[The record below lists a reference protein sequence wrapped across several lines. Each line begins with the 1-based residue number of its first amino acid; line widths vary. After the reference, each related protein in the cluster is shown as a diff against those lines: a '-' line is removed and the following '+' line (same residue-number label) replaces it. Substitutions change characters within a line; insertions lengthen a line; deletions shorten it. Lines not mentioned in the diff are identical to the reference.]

1 MDLQQLTERTGAI
14 CQEVAA
20 FIREEAPRLTEA
32 GVSSKSAN
40 NLVTHVDHTAEDR
53 LVEELEKLL
62 PEAGFIAE
70 EGSGEQGQ
78 GLNWVID
85 PLDGTTNFVHGVPC
99 YCISVALMDG
109 ADPLIGVVLEVTR
122 DELFTAWKGGGAR
135 MNGTPIRVSDRK
147 DLRDSLLATGFPYDD
162 FQHEKEYMDL
172 LRELMHRTRGIRRLG
187 SAAADL
193 AYVACGRFDGFFEY
207 GLNAWDVAGGAF
219 IVREAGGVVTD
230 FEGGDDFLNG
240 GEIIAAN
247 PAVGKEML
255 EVIRGA
261 FG

>member
-1 MDLQQLTERTGAI
+1 
-14 CQEVAA
+14 VAA

-109 ADPLIGVVLEVTR
+109 ADPLIGVVLEVT
-122 DELFTAWKGGGAR
+122 
-135 MNGTPIRVSDRK
+135 
-147 DLRDSLLATGFPYDD
+147 
-162 FQHEKEYMDL
+162 
-172 LRELMHRTRGIRRLG
+172 
-187 SAAADL
+187 
-193 AYVACGRFDGFFEY
+193 
-207 GLNAWDVAGGAF
+207 
-219 IVREAGGVVTD
+219 
-230 FEGGDDFLNG
+230 
-240 GEIIAAN
+240 
-247 PAVGKEML
+247 
-255 EVIRGA
+255 
-261 FG
+261 